1 MFDEI
6 MEKTIFISPWNT
18 TIKKMIAIIVFVR
31 NYRQKLRGGKKASKK
46 QSNTKT
52 RPPVNSRPY

>member
-1 MFDEI
+1 
-6 MEKTIFISPWNT
+6 MEQNN
-18 TIKKMIAIIVFVR
+18 KKMIAIAFVR
-31 NYRQKLRGGKKASKK
+31 NYCQKLKEEKKSYKK

>member
-1 MFDEI
+1 
-6 MEKTIFISPWNT
+6 MEHNY
-18 TIKKMIAIIVFVR
+18 KKKNDSYIVLVR
-31 NYRQKLRGGKKASKK
+31 NYRQKQRGEKKASKK